1 MTNNMQLKGRVALIT
16 GGAGG
21 LGRSTV
27 EAFEIA
33 GAEVCRQNPDDPA
46 SPLEWFDVTQPDE
59 VEVAVKALIDSYG
72 KIDILANLVGT
83 WSYQPPV
90 HETPDEVLDRLMNI
104 NFRSVFV
111 MCRAV
116 IPNMIESGW
125 GRVINIGAQSALQNS
140 AGNGAYGASK
150 AAVVALTDA
159 IAEEVKEHNITAN
172 VIIPSTIDTETNRKS
187 MPNADFSKWVAPRSI
202 AETMVVLCTDAA
214 GNLNGTRI
222 PF

>member
-1 MTNNMQLKGRVALIT
+1 MTNDKQLEGRVALIT
-16 GGAGG
+16 GGTGALGG
-21 LGRSTV
+21 STV
-27 EAFEIA
+27 EAFEKA
-33 GAEVCRQNPDDPA
+33 GAEVCRQDPGDPA
-46 SPLEWFDVTQPDE
+46 SPLKWFDVTQPDE
-59 VEVAVKALIDSYG
+59 VQVAIKALIDSYG

-90 HETPDEVLDRLMNI
+90 HETTDQTLDKLLSI

-111 MCRAV
+111 MSRAV
-116 IPNMIESGW
+116 IPNMIENGW
-125 GRVINIGAQSALQNS
+125 GRVINIGAQSALHNS

-187 MPNADFSKWVAPRSI
+187 MPDADFSKWVSPRSI

-214 GNLNGTRI
+214 GNINGTRI